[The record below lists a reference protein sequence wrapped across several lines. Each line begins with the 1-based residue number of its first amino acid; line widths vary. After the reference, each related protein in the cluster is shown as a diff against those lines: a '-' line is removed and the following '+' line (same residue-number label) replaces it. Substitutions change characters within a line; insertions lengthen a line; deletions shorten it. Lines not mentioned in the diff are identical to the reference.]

1 MSTTSTPNATI
12 SLNFKKMLKKEN
24 LESFSFISL
33 RELSVADSP
42 HTMDQEE
49 MEWYEIVINGM
60 ALSYLYPRK
69 LSLIREYKLVSKENL
84 QNSKKAIEQYLEY
97 WDRTSVFLALNA
109 LRLQAPDQFFT
120 AVDVLIQASDYAVK
134 STSTYPSY

>member
-109 LRLQAPDQFFT
+109 LRLQTPDQFFT